1 MHSAIIRL
9 GGRGADQQSLE
20 GLVSAELFEQK
31 TDVIDQV
38 KIVRKM
44 GSNVVQICSGTLELP
59 GSNRFENGHKGRLC
73 GSEAPGVFGRPWHPT
88 VGVLHGWSGLDDGSS
103 LLHGIEVGQF
113 RWRDV
118 LRWSHLGAGEGTSS
132 GSSMASKSGS
142 SGNGSVWPVRS
153 SSRSCGTLGE
163 CNPPM
168 FIGTGSA
175 MSSIGS

>member
-38 KIVRKM
+38 KMVRKM

-118 LRWSHLGAGEGTSS
+118 LRWSHLGGRRGDVVWLFDGVQIREFWQRFCMARQVLVTFLRDAG
-132 GSSMASKSGS
+132 
-142 SGNGSVWPVRS
+142 
-153 SSRSCGTLGE
+153 
-163 CNPPM
+163 
-168 FIGTGSA
+168 
-175 MSSIGS
+175 